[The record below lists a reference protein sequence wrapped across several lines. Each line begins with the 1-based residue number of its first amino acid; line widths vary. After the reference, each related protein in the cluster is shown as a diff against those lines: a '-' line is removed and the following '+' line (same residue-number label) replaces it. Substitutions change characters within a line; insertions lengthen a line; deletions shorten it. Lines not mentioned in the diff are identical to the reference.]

1 MPVACQDQGVRRET
15 FELPDRS
22 ECELIHGFVPV
33 HETSP
38 LMAALC
44 AELPLELRAI
54 RVFGREVMQPRLVA
68 YVGDPDARY
77 TYSSTLQVPTPW
89 TPALSAL
96 RMRVQEEL
104 GRPFNAVLC
113 NLYRDGNDSMGMHND
128 AEPELG
134 EHPLI
139 ASLSLGAERR
149 FVVRHRHKRDD
160 GKLDLVLTDGSL
172 LVMRGELQAHY
183 RHGLPKQPALTSPR
197 LNLTFREVHERLRSA
212 SRSMP

>member
-1 MPVACQDQGVRRET
+1 MRRET
-15 FELPDRS
+15 FELPDRA
-22 ECELIHGFVPV
+22 ECELIHGFVPAR
-33 HETSP
+33 ETGALFSS
-38 LMAALC
+38 LC
-44 AELPLELRAI
+44 AELPLALRAI

-68 YVGDPDARY
+68 YVGDPEARY
-77 TYSSTLQVPTPW
+77 TYSSTLQEPTPW
-89 TPALSAL
+89 TPVLSAL
-96 RMRVQEEL
+96 RTRVEQEV

-113 NLYRDGNDSMGMHND
+113 NLYRDGRDSMGMHND

-160 GKLDLVLTDGSL
+160 GKLDLVLSDGSL
-172 LVMRGELQAHY
+172 LVMRGEMQAHY
-183 RHGLPKQPALTSPR
+183 RHGLPKQQACTSPR
-197 LNLTFREVHERLRSA
+197 LNLTFRLVYERLRRA